1 MLKAYQTAI
10 NLVSDFSQAHSQFDM
25 LQYVP
30 NYLFRTLFTAAG
42 ILLKVL
48 NSDSS
53 LDVDCVPGRLSFNSA
68 LIALRQCSIQNNDIA
83 GRSADILAQ
92 LWAVLR
98 VKKST
103 LPSLQVGC
111 RMGATIAIDC
121 LWQWRRLYEAETSE
135 QVLASSTTG
144 KQCFSPST

>member
-1 MLKAYQTAI
+1 MF
-10 NLVSDFSQAHSQFDM
+10 DFTQANSQFDM

-48 NSDSS
+48 SSDFS
-53 LDVDCVPGRLSFNSA
+53 LDVDYVAGRRSFNDA
-68 LIALRQCSIQNNDIA
+68 LIALRHCSIQNNDVA

-92 LWAVLR
+92 LWAVMR

-103 LPSLQVGC
+103 LPSVHVGC

-135 QVLASSTTG
+135 QLLTSSTTG
-144 KQCFSPST
+144 KYCFSPST